1 MQFQEKLRQE
11 PTIVFTHEQQESRTD
26 TIWATKFINAMFKS
40 NNSIK
45 IPCWPTCGA
54 YNFSSHILTPTFLLQ
69 YIQNLI
75 TYIQEFKSIYILHL
89 RDKLQLFS
97 HTCQFKLL
105 RILYYSIT
113 EKFHYAWKAKDGMV
127 HNGL

>member
-1 MQFQEKLRQE
+1 MLANLWGLQFLFAFSY
-11 PTIVFTHEQQESRTD
+11 TNIFVAVH
-26 TIWATKFINAMFKS
+26 TKFNYV
-40 NNSIK
+40 
-45 IPCWPTCGA
+45 P
-54 YNFSSHILTPTFLLQ
+54 
-69 YIQNLI
+69 
-75 TYIQEFKSIYILHL
+75 TYIQEFNSIYILHL
-89 RDKLQLFS
+89 RDKLQHFS